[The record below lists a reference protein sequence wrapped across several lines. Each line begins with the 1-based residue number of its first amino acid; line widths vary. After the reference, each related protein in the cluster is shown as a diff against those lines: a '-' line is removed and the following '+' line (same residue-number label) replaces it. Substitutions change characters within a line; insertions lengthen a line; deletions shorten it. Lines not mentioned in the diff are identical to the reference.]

1 MAFFFFAISFFV
13 PEILKF
19 SDYANLVF
27 DDVIGCTST
36 VV

>member
-13 PEILKF
+13 LEIFKF

-36 VV
+36 VL